1 MWTLKEQVC
10 YYYYLKASLAES
22 RLAEPRRRPHLEAR
36 TVVGLLEEAVAV
48 AVAAPEADVP
58 ADPDGA
64 VGVDAELCAGPA
76 DDSSVC

>member
-1 MWTLKEQVC
+1 
-10 YYYYLKASLAES
+10 
-22 RLAEPRRRPHLEAR
+22 LEAR